1 MFATELPDTPKPRRP
16 LFALLLSLVLPGF
29 GQLYNGQV
37 NKALWLYLIF
47 SLLTLPMMVFIALYL
62 PNGLMLPVLVVS
74 LLAVLGIWF
83 YGMWDAWRTAQSLK
97 TYQLKTWQ
105 YSSVYWWVFILC
117 NLIIFPLLSAYIRT
131 HQVEAFYI
139 PSASMNPT
147 LKQGDLLFADKCYN
161 CPNCEGAVQRGDI
174 AIFTYPNDRSRYYIK
189 RIIGLPNDKIQ
200 LQGQTISING
210 KALTQA
216 AQQGLITES
225 VDTKMWQVQWQQ
237 QTEGFK
243 DSEFIVPA
251 GQVFV
256 LGDNRSHSTDSRE
269 FGTVPLSDVVGKARQ
284 VWFSKHDGDID
295 WQRLGLTL
303 Q

>member
-1 MFATELPDTPKPRRP
+1 M
-16 LFALLLSLVLPGF
+16 
-29 GQLYNGQV
+29 
-37 NKALWLYLIF
+37 
-47 SLLTLPMMVFIALYL
+47 
-62 PNGLMLPVLVVS
+62 
-74 LLAVLGIWF
+74 VLGIWF
-83 YGMWDAWRTAQSLK
+83 YGLWDAWRTAQSLK

-105 YSSVYWWVFILC
+105 YNSVYWWVFILC
-117 NLIIFPLLSAYIRT
+117 NLIIFPLLSAYIRA

-147 LKQGDLLFADKCYN
+147 LKQGDLLFADKRYN
-161 CPNCEGAVQRGDI
+161 CPNCKGTVQRGDI
-174 AIFTYPNDRSRYYIK
+174 AILLILMIVYYYIK
-189 RIIGLPNDKIQ
+189 RIIGLPHDKIQ

-216 AQQGLITES
+216 TQQGLTTES
-225 VDTKMWQVQWQQ
+225 VDTKRWQAQWQQ

-256 LGDNRSHSTDSRE
+256 LGDNHSHSTDSHE
-269 FGTVPLSDVVGKARQ
+269 FGAVPLSDVVGKARQ
-284 VWFSKHDGDID
+284 IWFSKYDRNID